1 MPEAGQQAPDF
12 TCPNQDGEDVSLSQ
26 FAGKKHVILYFYPKD
41 DTPGCTTEAL
51 DFTSLIDQ
59 FDAADAVVLGVSKD
73 SVEKHRKFIAKRDLK
88 VQLLSDE
95 SGELCESYGVW
106 GLKKFMGRE
115 YMGINRSTF
124 IIDKQGVIREVYPK
138 VKVKG
143 HAEAV
148 LEAVRALK

>member
-1 MPEAGQQAPDF
+1 MLESGQQAPQF

-26 FAGKKHVILYFYPKD
+26 FAGEKNVILYFYPKD

-51 DFTSLIDQ
+51 DFTALIGE

-73 SVEKHRKFIAKRDLK
+73 SVAKHQKFITKRDLK

-115 YMGINRSTF
+115 FMGINRTTF
-124 IIDKQGVIREVYPK
+124 IIDKAGVIREVYPK

-143 HAEAV
+143 HADAV
-148 LEAVRALK
+148 LEAVKNLG

>member
-1 MPEAGQQAPDF
+1 MLEVGQKAPEF
-12 TCPNQDGEDVSLSQ
+12 TCPDQDGNDVSLSQ
-26 FAGKKHVILYFYPKD
+26 FAGEKTVILYFYPKD

-51 DFTSLIDQ
+51 DFTALIGE
-59 FDAADAVVLGVSKD
+59 FDAAGAVVLGVSKD
-73 SVEKHRKFIAKRDLK
+73 SVAKHQKFIAKRELK

-115 YMGINRSTF
+115 FMGINRTTF
-124 IIDKQGVIREVYPK
+124 VIDREGVIREVYPK

-143 HAEAV
+143 HADAV
-148 LEAVRALK
+148 LEAVKALN

>member
-1 MPEAGQQAPDF
+1 MLEAGQQAPQF
-12 TCPNQDGEDVSLSQ
+12 TCPNQDSEDVSLSQ
-26 FAGKKHVILYFYPKD
+26 FAGEKNVILYFYPKD

-51 DFTSLIDQ
+51 DFTALINE

-73 SVEKHRKFIAKRDLK
+73 SVAKHQKFIAKRDLK

-95 SGELCESYGVW
+95 SGELCENYGVW

-115 YMGINRSTF
+115 FMGINRTTY
-124 IIDKQGVIREVYPK
+124 IIDKTGVIREVYPK

-143 HAEAV
+143 HADAV
-148 LEAVRALK
+148 LEAVKALN

>member
-1 MPEAGQQAPDF
+1 MLEAGQQAPQF
-12 TCPNQDGEDVSLSQ
+12 ACPNQDGDDVSLSQ
-26 FAGKKHVILYFYPKD
+26 FAGEKNVILYFYPKD

-51 DFTSLIDQ
+51 DFTALINE

-73 SVEKHRKFIAKRDLK
+73 SVAKHQKFIAKRDLK

-115 YMGINRSTF
+115 FMGINRTTF
-124 IIDKQGVIREVYPK
+124 IIDKTGVIQEVYPK

-143 HAEAV
+143 HADAV
-148 LEAVRALK
+148 LEAVKALN

>member
-1 MPEAGQQAPDF
+1 MLEAGQQAPQF

-26 FAGKKHVILYFYPKD
+26 FVGEKNVILYFYPKD

-51 DFTSLIDQ
+51 DFTALIKE
-59 FDAADAVVLGVSKD
+59 FDAANSVVLGVSKD
-73 SVEKHRKFIAKRDLK
+73 SVAKHQKFITKRDLK

-95 SGELCESYGVW
+95 SGALCESYGVW

-115 YMGINRSTF
+115 FMGINRTTF
-124 IIDKQGVIREVYPK
+124 IIDKAGVIREVYPK

-143 HAEAV
+143 HADAV
-148 LEAVRALK
+148 LEAVKTLS

>member
-1 MPEAGQQAPDF
+1 MLEAGQQAPQF
-12 TCPNQDGEDVSLSQ
+12 TCPNQDGDDVSLSQ
-26 FAGKKHVILYFYPKD
+26 FAGEKNVILYFYPKD

-51 DFTSLIDQ
+51 DFTALINE

-73 SVEKHRKFIAKRDLK
+73 SVAKHQKFIAKRDLK

-115 YMGINRSTF
+115 FMGINRTTF
-124 IIDKQGVIREVYPK
+124 VIDKTGVIREVFPK

-143 HAEAV
+143 HADAV
-148 LEAVRALK
+148 LEAVKALN

>member
-1 MPEAGQQAPDF
+1 MLESGQQAPQF

-26 FAGKKHVILYFYPKD
+26 FAGEKNVILYFYPKD

-51 DFTSLIDQ
+51 DFTALIGE

-73 SVEKHRKFIAKRDLK
+73 SVAKHQKFITKRDLK

-115 YMGINRSTF
+115 FMGINRTTF
-124 IIDKQGVIREVYPK
+124 IIDKAGVIREVYPK

-143 HAEAV
+143 HADAV
-148 LEAVRALK
+148 LEAVKTLG